1 MVSLAFGVFGALL
14 PLLPT
19 VPFLILAAFCFARGH
34 PRLERWLV
42 EHRRFGPP
50 VQAWRNRG
58 AIGPRAKLAALAA
71 FTLSAAMGLALLVWP
86 WAIGLRPWFGWPR
99 AAIGQAH
106 CWLLPVRLWYFW
118 VNRYPLPWG
127 GCRWR
132 GCIRCL

>member
-1 MVSLAFGVFGALL
+1 MLLRPISMTRIAWFVGGLVSLAFGVFGALL

-58 AIGPRAKLAALAA
+58 AIGPRAKFAALAA
-71 FTLSAAMGLALLVWP
+71 FTLSAAMGLALLAWP
-86 WAIGLRPWFGWPR
+86 WAVVSLVIAIVGGSWVVSRPSR
-99 AAIGQAH
+99 
-106 CWLLPVRLWYFW
+106 
-118 VNRYPLPWG
+118 
-127 GCRWR
+127 
-132 GCIRCL
+132 